1 MSRRDNIQRIVFRVS
16 DTAGNKNIL
25 SIVQGGS
32 SYGSSGKTV
41 EVAYYTIDSE
51 SFPDVISFVTLRELA
66 EIISDVTRGAT
77 PDEIEEKY
85 TKNFDDRE
93 D

>member
-51 SFPDVISFVTLRELA
+51 SFPVVI
-66 EIISDVTRGAT
+66 
-77 PDEIEEKY
+77 
-85 TKNFDDRE
+85 
-93 D
+93 